1 MPNPNTNEHFE
12 SNAESINSIFD
23 LARRTPFKIP
33 RFQRGF
39 SWDKENIEEF
49 WDDLNSSDMRFFGT
63 MLFNVST
70 NHDGTIDIVDGQ
82 QRITT
87 ITIFASL
94 VRNMLNDLATNFQS
108 NEKQALKRYASEL
121 ERTYIKERR
130 TNTNTG
136 QQEEI
141 LFIRHN
147 KPEIESFFKN
157 KIQTFDRN
165 HEILQDNSKKDSEKG
180 RIKTCY
186 KELKNK
192 IENDEKFQ
200 NAKQNGGQTLLSYF
214 GNFFQTRFEN
224 FKTVEIDIRD
234 DSLAYEYF
242 DAVNARGVQL
252 SIADL
257 LKNLILKNVSQDD
270 MPSAQS
276 EWDAMIEKINNITLS
291 GCGVDQF
298 FRYYWAAKQEYISGK
313 GLYRAIKK
321 HTNSPDQDWI
331 IFLTEII
338 TFGDIYYKIC
348 MGSNSDFRDK
358 IPDRR
363 NRRKFYNSLLG
374 LRSMKGART
383 WIVLM
388 MNILDENT
396 RYEQKGIK
404 IYKISP
410 IIEKFIF
417 NYFTV
422 LSLPGNWFF
431 QLMHS
436 YCKEFNALIIDDKP
450 GSEFIRLRNELF
462 SELKEKLNP
471 VKEDYIQKAKER
483 LKYDSTP
490 LIRYVFSEIEKNC
503 VNGPNTGW
511 NEEEVSVEH
520 IVPQKPAEHWNFRQ
534 DEIKTS
540 NLNMIGNLGL
550 IEENLN
556 EQAGNLSFTGK
567 KPFYGQSNFKLI
579 NGLEND
585 DDLFNSNKW
594 DNFKLK
600 GRTNLKNIIKIIEQ
614 RSEHLIDKYIYQYF
628 YKEWKNS
635 F

>member
-1 MPNPNTNEHFE
+1 MPNQSEHFE

-39 SWDKENIEEF
+39 SWNKENIDEF
-49 WDDLNSSDMRFFGT
+49 WDDLKSVDMRFFGT
-63 MLFNVST
+63 MLFNVNT

-94 VRNMLNDLATNFQS
+94 VRNLINEHAVNFETA
-108 NEKQALKRYASEL
+108 EKQALKRYASEV

-130 TNTNTG
+130 TNTATG
-136 QQEEI
+136 AQEEI
-141 LFIRHN
+141 LYIRHN
-147 KPEIESFFKN
+147 KPEIESFFRT
-157 KIQTFDRN
+157 KIQTFSRN
-165 HEILQDNSKKDSEKG
+165 HEILTDTSKKDSEKG

-186 KELKNK
+186 KELKKK
-192 IENDEKFQ
+192 IETDAIFQ
-200 NAKQNGGQTLLSYF
+200 SALQSGGQSTLSYF
-214 GNFFQTRFEN
+214 GNFFERLDN
-224 FKTVEIDIRD
+224 FKTVEIEIRD

-257 LKNLILKNVSQDD
+257 LKNLILKNVSQED

-276 EWDAMIEKINNITLS
+276 EWDTMIQNVNNITLS

-298 FRYYWAAKQEYISGK
+298 FRYYWAAKHEYISGK

-321 HTNSPDQDWI
+321 HTNRPDQDWI
-331 IFLTEII
+331 FFLAEII

-348 MGSNSDFRDK
+348 MGSNNDFRGK
-358 IPDRR
+358 ISDRR
-363 NRRKFYNSLLG
+363 NRRKFYNSLQG
-374 LRSMKGART
+374 LRAMKGART

-388 MNILDENT
+388 MNFLDENEK
-396 RYEQKGIK
+396 YEQKGVK
-404 IYKISP
+404 IHKVIT
-410 IIEKFIF
+410 IIEKFVF

-431 QLMHS
+431 QIMHS
-436 YCKEFNALIIDDKP
+436 YCKEFNVLIIDNEP
-450 GSEFIRLRNELF
+450 GHQFIRLRNELF
-462 SELKEKLNP
+462 SELKDKLNP
-471 VKEDYIQKAKER
+471 VREDYVQKAIER
-483 LKYDSTP
+483 LKYDSSP

-520 IVPQKPAEHWNFRQ
+520 IIPQKPAEHWNFRQ

-556 EQAGNLSFTGK
+556 EQAGNLNFISK
-567 KPFYGQSNFKLI
+567 KPIYGLSNFKLI
-579 NGLEND
+579 NGSQNN
-585 DDLFNSNKW
+585 DDLFLSDEW
-594 DNFKLK
+594 EDFKLK
-600 GRTNLKNIIKIIEQ
+600 GRTNVKNLVELIEK
-614 RSEHLIDKYIYQYF
+614 RSKHIVDKYIYVHF
-628 YKEWKNS
+628 YEEWINS